1 MLNLGSS
8 TKKFRTIT
16 QPHIQSHVV
25 EPIEQMGVD
34 MVHGDLKIA
43 DGIDLAG
50 DILDPEYVN
59 LLAKKNFRSIACFNM
74 LQCVP
79 NPKLAAENLEKI
91 VGAGGIIFV
100 SVSNSYPD
108 GRDPIDNGLRPSV
121 EDLSLLFSSS
131 TMIEGR
137 ILKCETFLDELL
149 ERPERIF
156 KHFVKLIIP
165 YPNFS
170 YWRITWL
177 KNKWLFRPYKVTFA
191 IFTVNDG

>member
-34 MVHGDLKIA
+34 MVGDLKIA

-59 LLAKKNFRSIACFNM
+59 LLAKNFRSIACFNM

-79 NPKLAAENLEKI
+79 NQNWLRKTWKKSWVLASSLFQSATVTL
-91 VGAGGIIFV
+91 
-100 SVSNSYPD
+100 
-108 GRDPIDNGLRPSV
+108 LV
-121 EDLSLLFSSS
+121 ETLS
-131 TMIEGR
+131 TM
-137 ILKCETFLDELL
+137 
-149 ERPERIF
+149 
-156 KHFVKLIIP
+156 V
-165 YPNFS
+165 
-170 YWRITWL
+170 
-177 KNKWLFRPYKVTFA
+177 
-191 IFTVNDG
+191 